1 VYDYLVIGKGLFGS
15 AATRY
20 LTQVSANVAVLG
32 PDEPAD
38 WNQYDG
44 VFASH
49 YDQGRIV
56 SAAGPDEIWNWLDRL
71 SIGQYRPLEAASGVS
86 FYNPIGLLRVC
97 HRDATLQYPSLKRK
111 SYRYQGDEEIELMTA
126 DTVRQTYNLQFPEG
140 YDIFIEGA
148 PSGYINPRD
157 MIRAQLVVAAEAGAE
172 IVRET
177 AVSGQNHN
185 THVQII
191 TKEGGR
197 YRAKKVLLA
206 TGAYTN
212 CFELLERKLALRV
225 KSETIILGRV
235 ADAEG
240 ERFKQ
245 MPAVTYEV
253 DSPVLDG
260 IYLLPPIRYPDGRF
274 YIKMGCN
281 TADDQTLHG
290 FEEMQHWCVSGNSE
304 GMKQPMQEAVMA
316 IMPDL
321 QVEHWETKR
330 CLVTYTPHGKPF
342 IDVVEPGR
350 IYMATAGNGTGA
362 HPSDAIGRLAAQ
374 LMVTDE
380 WTAELDQRLLQ
391 LQWAEA

>member
-1 VYDYLVIGKGLFGS
+1 MYNYLVIGKGLFGS

-20 LTQVSANVAVLG
+20 LTQVSDNVAVLG

-38 WNQYDG
+38 WHQHDG

-56 SAAGPDEIWNWLDRL
+56 SAAGPDEIWNWLDRA
-71 SIGQYRPLEAASGVS
+71 SIGQYRPLEAASGIP
-86 FYNPIGLLRVC
+86 FYNPVGLIRVC
-97 HRDATLQYPSLKRK
+97 HRDAPIQHPSVKRK
-111 SYRYQGDEEIELMTA
+111 SYRYKGDEGIELMTA
-126 DTVRQTYNLQFPEG
+126 NAMRQTYNLQFPEG

-157 MIRAQLVVAAEAGAE
+157 MVRAQLAMAAGAGAE

-177 AVSGQNHN
+177 AVAVQNHN
-185 THVQII
+185 THVRVIS
-191 TKEGGR
+191 KEGHQYQAR
-197 YRAKKVLLA
+197 KVLLA
-206 TGAYTN
+206 IGAYTN
-212 CFELLERKLALRV
+212 CFELLVRKLALRV

-235 ADAEG
+235 ADVVG

-274 YIKMGCN
+274 YVKMGCN
-281 TADDQTLHG
+281 TADDHNLHS
-290 FEEMQHWCVSGNSE
+290 FEEMRHWCVYGHSE
-304 GMKQPMQEAVMA
+304 SMKRPMQEAVMA

-342 IDVVEPGR
+342 VDVVEPGR
-350 IYMATAGNGTGA
+350 IYVATAGNGTGA
-362 HPSDAIGRLAAQ
+362 HPSDAIGHLAAQ

-380 WTAELDQRLLQ
+380 WTAGLDRRLFQ

>member
-1 VYDYLVIGKGLFGS
+1 VYEYLVIGKGLFGA
-15 AATRY
+15 AATRH
-20 LTQVSANVAVLG
+20 LTQHSDKVAVLG
-32 PDEPAD
+32 PDEPDD
-38 WNQYDG
+38 WSQHDG

-56 SAAGPDEIWNWLDRL
+56 SATGPDKVWNWLDRM
-71 SIGQYRPLEAASGVS
+71 SIAQYRPLEAASGVP
-86 FYNPIGLLRVC
+86 FYNPVGLIRVC
-97 HRDATLQYPSLKRK
+97 HRDAPIQNPSARRK
-111 SYRYQGDEEIELMTA
+111 SYRYSGDEEVELKTA
-126 DTVRQTYNLQFPEG
+126 VTMRQTHNLQIPEG
-140 YDIFIEGA
+140 YDIYIEGT

-157 MIRAQLVVAAEAGAE
+157 MIRAQLTVAAKAGAA

-177 AVSGQNHN
+177 AVSVQNHG
-185 THVQII
+185 THVQVT
-191 TKEGGR
+191 TKEGND
-197 YRAKKVLLA
+197 YQAKKVLLA

-212 CFELLERKLALRV
+212 CFELLPHKLALRV

-235 ADAEG
+235 PDAEG
-240 ERFKQ
+240 EHFKQ

-274 YIKMGCN
+274 YVKMGCN
-281 TADDQTLHG
+281 TADDLWLHS
-290 FEEMQHWCVSGNSE
+290 FEEMLNWCVRGQSD
-304 GMKQPMQEAVMA
+304 GMKRPMQDAIMA

-321 QVEHWETKR
+321 AVEQWETKR

-350 IYMATAGNGTGA
+350 IYVATAGNGTGA

-380 WTAELDQRLLQ
+380 WTAELDHALFQ